1 MQTRPP
7 SDEVLVL
14 KKETFE
20 QVKSGRNMVG
30 VPGTFLFRYVVTGRG
45 SEGIRLEYRRSWE
58 KNKEPSGRFE
68 VLVRSK

>member
-1 MQTRPP
+1 MQNRPP

-14 KKETFE
+14 KTESFDQKE
-20 QVKSGRNMVG
+20 SGRNMVG
-30 VPGTFLFRYVVTGRG
+30 VPGTFVFRYVVTGKG